1 MPWSASLFLL
11 WYSAK
16 GSQLKYTV
24 EVVCLAILRYLEF
37 NFKRDLVQGFLEAME
52 TSGVEVEIAMEAFVQ
67 VQPFSARL
75 RLDMTN
81 LQITAS
87 LLHLCCD
94 KNPF

>member
-1 MPWSASLFLL
+1 M
-11 WYSAK
+11 
-16 GSQLKYTV
+16 
-24 EVVCLAILRYLEF
+24 
-37 NFKRDLVQGFLEAME
+37 QGLLEAME

-94 KNPF
+94 KNPFLSLARAQGQKGLSLPQGKSLSVFSCTKQKHARAKN

>member
-1 MPWSASLFLL
+1 M
-11 WYSAK
+11 
-16 GSQLKYTV
+16 
-24 EVVCLAILRYLEF
+24 
-37 NFKRDLVQGFLEAME
+37 QGFLEAME
-52 TSGVEVEIAMEAFVQ
+52 TSSVEVEIAMEAFVQ

>member
-1 MPWSASLFLL
+1 M
-11 WYSAK
+11 
-16 GSQLKYTV
+16 
-24 EVVCLAILRYLEF
+24 
-37 NFKRDLVQGFLEAME
+37 QGLLEAME

-94 KNPF
+94 KNPFEPCARARPERLISTPREILISIFLH